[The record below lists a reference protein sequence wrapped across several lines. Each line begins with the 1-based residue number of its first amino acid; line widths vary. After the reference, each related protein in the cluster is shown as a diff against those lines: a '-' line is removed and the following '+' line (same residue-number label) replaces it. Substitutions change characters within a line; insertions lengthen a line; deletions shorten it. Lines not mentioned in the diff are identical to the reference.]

1 MTDIT
6 YPYQQLPSPH
16 FESSGIKQKSNL
28 LKTEMSSGRT
38 RVRQKFKSVPS
49 GMSVRWRLTP
59 AQAEFFLGWVAHA
72 LDGAVNPFLMN
83 MRSPGGVVPHE
94 FRFLTH
100 PLESVKQGG
109 TRWIYSAKMEVK
121 ELPVISEEKTA
132 VALLAPDTVEQFVDG
147 VDVVINNY

>member
-38 RVRQKFKSVPS
+38 RVRQQFKSVPS
-49 GMSVRWRLTP
+49 KMSVRWKFTA
-59 AQAEFFLGWVAHA
+59 AQADFFLGWVAHV
-72 LDGAVNPFLMN
+72 LDGAVSPFILN
-83 MRSPGGVVPHE
+83 MRSPSGVGPHE

-100 PLESVKQGG
+100 PLENEKPSGSK
-109 TRWIYSAKMEVK
+109 WIYTTKMEVK
-121 ELPVISEEKTA
+121 SLPVITEQQTA
-132 VALLAPDTVEQFVDG
+132 DALMSPGTAQQIIDG
-147 VDVVINNY
+147 VDTVLNNY